1 MIFWALFASNIIEM
15 TYSQS
20 EIGSGNM
27 ELDYLESVL
36 NSHPMVG
43 QDFFNCLKVA
53 SPSLK
58 ERCLIWL
65 RRVLAD
71 STTMLVAVENN
82 VKAGRQ
88 LPRKISG
95 RRMSRGTRKDKRL
108 VSPYNAKGYMKRLRS
123 ARKGKK
129 SRRVVPTAL

>member
-1 MIFWALFASNIIEM
+1 MSNIIEM

-20 EIGSGNM
+20 EMGSGNM

-36 NSHPMVG
+36 TSHPMVG
-43 QDFFNCLKVA
+43 QDFFNCLKTA

-65 RRVLAD
+65 RKVLVD
-71 STTMLVAVENN
+71 STTVFVAVENN
-82 VKAGRQ
+82 VKTGRQ
-88 LPRKISG
+88 LPRKITG

-123 ARKGKK
+123 ARKGKR
-129 SRRVVPTAL
+129 SRRVIPTAL